1 MFPQKKHK
9 LGSNGLVEFDVFSE
23 PAVSAEDRI
32 QSMSMRAEKSSFI
45 IGAGLLL
52 PGVLLVDATQA
63 ASGTRKI
70 IERAL
75 ANRRPTLL
83 FADKS

>member
-1 MFPQKKHK
+1 
-9 LGSNGLVEFDVFSE
+9 
-23 PAVSAEDRI
+23 
-32 QSMSMRAEKSSFI
+32 MSMRAEKSSFI
-45 IGAGLLL
+45 IGAGLLFTGRL
-52 PGVLLVDATQA
+52 AGDATQA
-63 ASGTRKI
+63 ASGIRKV